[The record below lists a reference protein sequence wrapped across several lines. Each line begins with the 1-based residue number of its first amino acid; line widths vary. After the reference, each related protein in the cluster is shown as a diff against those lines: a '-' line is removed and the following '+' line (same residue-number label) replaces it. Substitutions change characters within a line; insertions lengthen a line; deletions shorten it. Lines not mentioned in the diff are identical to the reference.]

1 MARKRVHEIA
11 KAQGLTSK
19 EVLAALHAAG
29 VEAKA
34 AASSVEE
41 DVALKALA
49 ASNGGD
55 GAVPVP
61 EPAQAA
67 PAEPTAA
74 TPPPVKAEPAAEAKP
89 APAKGEKTVRPV
101 RPAGDGGSPGAKP
114 GQKKRRRVVIDS
126 QASRREQPQAP
137 PRRPPRRRGG
147 RRRRPLLE
155 EPPTAPVVEQ
165 EEQALTV
172 PSGATVREVAEI
184 FGVGSADVIKQ
195 LMTLG
200 EMATLTQTLSDETIE
215 VLADALDRKVEIVSA
230 AEEAVEAPVYEDA
243 PDELIERPPVVTIMG
258 HVDHG
263 KTSLLD
269 AIRETEVVAGEAGG
283 ITQHIGAYQ
292 VHQNDKTISF
302 IDTPGHAAFTAMRA
316 RGADVT
322 DIVVIVVAADDG
334 VMPQTVEAIDH
345 ARAADVP
352 MLVAIN
358 KIDLPNSN
366 ADKVKG
372 ELANQGLNPEDW
384 GGDTVFVNVSAK
396 TKENLDSLLEMIA
409 LLAEVEELK
418 ANPDAPAS
426 GAVIESHLDP
436 GRGPVATVLV
446 QRGTMH
452 VGDSL
457 VAGAQWGRVRAMQ
470 DHTGARLEEA
480 KPGDPVEVLGFEGV
494 CEAGE
499 RVEVVENDRRA
510 RQLAQERAQR
520 LKSEQLARRQ
530 ARRMSLDEVFAKAR
544 EGEINELDIVLKA
557 DVSGSLEALQDEIAK
572 LPQGEIV
579 VNVIHAAPGG
589 INESDVM
596 LAAASDAVIIGF
608 NVRPLADA
616 RRAAEQE
623 GVEIRSYSVIY
634 KVTED
639 LRAAMEGMLQ
649 PEEVEQTLGQAEV
662 LELFKASRVGTIAGC
677 SVTDGK
683 VVRGAEVRLV
693 RDGTVVWTGRI
704 GSLRRFK
711 DDVSEVEAGLECGI
725 VLEGFQDVKVGDFL
739 EVFETRQIEKTLE

>member
-1 MARKRVHEIA
+1 LARKRVHEIA

-19 EVLAALHAAG
+19 EVLAALRDAG

-49 ASNGGD
+49 AADGGGD
-55 GAVPVP
+55 AVPTERP
-61 EPAQAA
+61 PQPA
-67 PAEPTAA
+67 AERPAA
-74 TPPPVKAEPAAEAKP
+74 TTEPAAEARP
-89 APAKGEKTVRPV
+89 APARAEKPARPV
-101 RPAGDGGSPGAKP
+101 RPSGDGGSPAAKP
-114 GQKKRRRVVIDS
+114 GQRKRRRVVIDS

-155 EPPTAPVVEQ
+155 EPPVAPVVEQ

-215 VLADALDRKVEIVSA
+215 VLAEALDRKVEIVSA

-243 PDELIERPPVVTIMG
+243 PDDLVDRPPVVTIMG

-396 TKENLDSLLEMIA
+396 TKENLDSLLEMIV

-457 VAGAQWGRVRAMQ
+457 VAGAQWGKVRAMQ
-470 DHTGARLEEA
+470 DHTGARLQEA
-480 KPGDPVEVLGFEGV
+480 KPGDPVEVLWFEGV

-499 RVEVVENDRRA
+499 HVEVVENDRRA

-544 EGEINELDIVLKA
+544 EGEINELGVVLKA

-572 LPQGEIV
+572 LPQQEIA

-623 GVEIRSYSVIY
+623 GVEIRTYSVIY
-634 KVTED
+634 KVTEE
-639 LRAAMEGMLQ
+639 LRAAMEGMLR

-677 SVTDGK
+677 SVSDGK
-683 VVRGAEVRLV
+683 VVRGAEVRLI
-693 RDGTVVWTGRI
+693 RDGTVVWSGRI

-711 DDVSEVEAGLECGI
+711 DDVSEVETGLECGI
-725 VLEGFQDVKVGDFL
+725 VLEGFQDVKVGDVL

>member
-1 MARKRVHEIA
+1 LAKKRVHEIA

-19 EVLAALHAAG
+19 EVLAALNAAG
-29 VEAKA
+29 IEATA

-41 DVALKALA
+41 ADALKALRA
-49 ASNGGD
+49 ANG
-55 GAVPVP
+55 
-61 EPAQAA
+61 EPGAA
-67 PAEPTAA
+67 PAPTAA
-74 TPPPVKAEPAAEAKP
+74 EARPATAAAAKP
-89 APAKGEKTVRPV
+89 KAPASAPVRPV
-101 RPAGDGGSPGAKP
+101 RPADGDGAKAGTS

-126 QASRREQPQAP
+126 QASRREQMPQAP

-155 EPPTAPVVEQ
+155 EPAPAPVVEEA
-165 EEQALTV
+165 EEPALKV

-184 FGVGSADVIKQ
+184 FGVGAADVIKQ
-195 LMTLG
+195 LMQLG
-200 EMATLTQTLSDETIE
+200 EMATLTQTLSDETVA
-215 VLADALDRKVEIVSA
+215 VLADALDRKVEVVSA
-230 AEEAVEAPVYEDA
+230 AEEVSDAPVYEDSESDLA
-243 PDELIERPPVVTIMG
+243 ERPPVVTIMG

-292 VHQNDKTISF
+292 VHQDGKTISF

-352 MLVAIN
+352 IMVAIN
-358 KIDLPNSN
+358 KIDLPDANP
-366 ADKVKG
+366 DKVKG
-372 ELANQGLNPEDW
+372 ELANQGLTPEDW
-384 GGDTVFVNVSAK
+384 GGETIFVNVSAK
-396 TKENLDSLLEMIA
+396 TKENLDDLLENIL

-426 GAVIESHLDP
+426 GSVIESHLDP
-436 GRGPVATVLV
+436 GRGPVVTVLI
-446 QRGTMH
+446 QRGTLH
-452 VGDSL
+452 VGDSV
-457 VAGAQWGRVRAMQ
+457 VAGQQWGKVRAMQ
-470 DHTGARLEEA
+470 DHTGARLKEA
-480 KPGDPVEVLGFEGV
+480 TPGDPVEVLGFDGV
-494 CEAGE
+494 AEAGE

-530 ARRMSLDEVFAKAR
+530 ARKVTLDEVFAKAR
-544 EGEINELDIVLKA
+544 EGEINELNIVLKA

-572 LPQGEIV
+572 LPQDQIA
-579 VNVIHAAPGG
+579 VNVIRSAAGG

-623 GVEIRSYSVIY
+623 GVEIRTYSVIY
-634 KVTED
+634 KVTEE
-639 LRAAMEGMLQ
+639 LRAAMEGMLA
-649 PEEVEQTLGQAEV
+649 PEEVEESLGQAEV

-677 SVTDGK
+677 RVTDGK
-683 VVRGAEVRLV
+683 VVRGGETRLV

-704 GSLRRFK
+704 ASLRRFK
-711 DDVSEVEAGLECGI
+711 DDVREVEEGQECGI
-725 VLEGFQDVKVGDFL
+725 VLENFQDVKVGDVL
-739 EVFETRQIEKTLE
+739 EVFETKQIEQTLS